1 MSLRAIAWDVDGTL
15 IDSEPLHLRALLTV
29 AAKHGA
35 DLSDLPD
42 EHFIGLGLDGVWQ
55 EIGGRFPA
63 SLGFDAWIAAI
74 NGDYVAQRDS
84 LPVPPETPALVARI
98 AAAGLV
104 QVAVSNSHRC
114 IVDAN
119 LDVLGIGDHLAF
131 SLSLDD
137 VPVGKP
143 DPTPYRLAAERL
155 GLTPGD
161 VLVVEDSASGLASAR
176 AAGCITAGLAAD
188 HRTWPQADHTI
199 RRLAEIPGLLAA
211 LGVDLLDQQHHRER
225 NSSHDLH

>member
-1 MSLRAIAWDVDGTL
+1 MSPRAIAWDVDGTL

-29 AAKHGA
+29 AAKYGA

-42 EHFIGLGLDGVWQ
+42 EHFVGLGLDEVWRQ
-55 EIGGRFPA
+55 IGGRFSA
-63 SLGFDAWIAAI
+63 SMGFDAWLGVI
-74 NGDYVAQRDS
+74 NGAYVAQRDS
-84 LPVPPETPALVARI
+84 LPMPPETPALVARI

-114 IVDAN
+114 VVDAN
-119 LDVLGIGDHLAF
+119 LEQLGIGAHLAF

-143 DPTPYRLAAERL
+143 DPAPYRLAADRL
-155 GLTPGD
+155 GLVPGD
-161 VLVVEDSASGLASAR
+161 MLVVEDSAAGLASAR

-188 HRTWPQADHTI
+188 GRTWPQADHTI
-199 RRLAEIPGLLAA
+199 RHLAEIPGLLAA
-211 LGVDLLDQQHHRER
+211 LGVDVLDQQQHNRER
-225 NSSHDLH
+225 NN